1 MIVAN
6 GKVALPQRNEPVR
19 AELRIEGG
27 RIVAI
32 AVADGKPVGLALRP
46 APGEERVD
54 AEGLL
59 VLPGAIDPHVHFDTP
74 GFTSRETFLR
84 GSAEAARGGVTT
96 VVDMPCTSLPPVVD
110 AAALENK
117 LAAVA
122 PMAVVDYGFYGGVY
136 GRRGVRG
143 VRGVRG
149 SQGVHGSRGNGDA
162 SEGVADDLE
171 HAMAEIAD
179 RVLAYKC
186 YLLSGMDTFPQ
197 VNHLEL
203 GRALAQAAALG
214 RPLMLH
220 AEDANYCEAAKSRA
234 QSARGDALATWDDYV
249 DSRPEEAER
258 IACAVAAELA
268 LSAGC
273 PGTLHVV
280 HVGTGAAAE
289 LLRRAGATFET
300 CTHYL
305 AFTRED
311 FAVHGA
317 ALKTAPPVKT
327 ARERESLWRLLADGA
342 IAYVTSD
349 HAPASRAEKRTGS
362 VWTDYGGIPG
372 TGTLLPYLLSEGY
385 LAGRLTLPRFLEAVS
400 SAAASRF
407 GLDDRKGSLQV
418 GKDADFVLVD
428 TAKTTTISGSR
439 LYSKGRD
446 TPFEGLTL
454 KGSIRATYVRGC
466 LVYDADRDADP
477 ADTAAWA
484 AGASAEKAEAAGA
497 GPWTSAAEE
506 IAAMAPG
513 IVASPGSGRFL
524 TRRPS

>member
-6 GKVALPQRNEPVR
+6 GRLALSGEKEPVR
-19 AELRIEGG
+19 ADMRIEDGRIAAIAITGG
-27 RIVAI
+27 R
-32 AVADGKPVGLALRP
+32 PLGLGLRP
-46 APGEERVD
+46 APGEELID

-74 GFTSRETFLR
+74 GFESRETFLR

-96 VVDMPCTSLPPVVD
+96 VIDMPCTSLPPVVD
-110 AAALENK
+110 ASAFENK

-122 PMAVVDYGFYGGVY
+122 PLALVDYGFYGGV
-136 GRRGVRG
+136 RGL
-143 VRGVRG
+143 RGVRG
-149 SQGVHGSRGNGDA
+149 SRGAGGGTEGD
-162 SEGVADDLE
+162 ELE
-171 HAMAEIAD
+171 RGMEEIAD

-203 GRALAQAAALG
+203 GRALAKAASLG

-220 AEDANYCEAAKSRA
+220 AEDANYCAA
-234 QSARGDALATWDDYV
+234 ARERVVGDTWDAYV

-258 IACAVAAELA
+258 VACAVAIELA
-268 LSAGC
+268 RAKGC
-273 PGTLHVV
+273 AGTLHVV
-280 HVGTGAAAE
+280 HVGVASAAE
-289 LLRRAGATFET
+289 SLALAGATSET

-311 FAVHGA
+311 FALHGA
-317 ALKTAPPVKT
+317 SLKTAPPVKSK
-327 ARERESLWRLLADGA
+327 RERERLWALLADGT
-342 IAYVTSD
+342 ISYVTSD

-385 LAGRLTLPRFLEAVS
+385 FAGRLSLPRFLEAIS
-400 SAAASRF
+400 SAAAKRF
-407 GLDDRKGSLQV
+407 GIDDRKGSLAV

-428 TAKTTTISGSR
+428 PKAKTTVSGSR

-446 TPFEGLTL
+446 TPFEGMVL
-454 KGSIRATYVRGC
+454 KGSIRATYVRGG
-466 LVYDADRDADP
+466 LVYDAAKDAPP
-477 ADTAAWA
+477 ADA
-484 AGASAEKAEAAGA
+484 AEAPKTGGA
-497 GPWTSAAEE
+497 WTGGDRSWTSATDELHD
-506 IAAMAPG
+506 MAPG
-513 IVASPGSGRFL
+513 ITAAPGSGRFL
-524 TRRPS
+524 TRRRS

>member
-6 GKVALPQRNEPVR
+6 GLLALPGTVKPVR
-19 AELRIEGG
+19 ADMRIEGG
-27 RIVAI
+27 RIAAI
-32 AVADGKPVGLALRP
+32 AVTDGKPVGLGLRP
-46 APGEERVD
+46 APGEEFID
-54 AEGLL
+54 AEDLL

-122 PMAVVDYGFYGGVY
+122 PMAVVDYGFYGGVR
-136 GRRGVRG
+136 GFRGVRG
-143 VRGVRG
+143 AAGGVGSETRGDG
-149 SQGVHGSRGNGDA
+149 
-162 SEGVADDLE
+162 LE
-171 HAMAEIAD
+171 RAMAEIAD

-186 YLLSGMDTFPQ
+186 YLLSGMETFPQ

-203 GRALAQAAALG
+203 GRALAQAAKLG

-220 AEDANYCEAAKSRA
+220 AEDANYCEAARERVEV
-234 QSARGDALATWDDYV
+234 ARGDEAATWDDYV
-249 DSRPEEAER
+249 DSRPAEAER

-268 LSAGC
+268 LSMGC

-280 HVGTGAAAE
+280 HVGTSVAAE
-289 LLRRAGATFET
+289 PLRRAGATFET

-327 ARERESLWRLLADGA
+327 AYERERLWKLLADGA
-342 IAYVTSD
+342 ISYVTSD
-349 HAPASRAEKRTGS
+349 HAPASRKEKRTGS

-400 SAAASRF
+400 SAAAARF
-407 GLDDRKGSLQV
+407 GLDDRKGSLKV

-428 TAKTTTISGSR
+428 IAKTTTISGSR

-454 KGSIRATYVRGC
+454 KGSIRATYVRGG
-466 LVYDADRDADP
+466 LVYDADREADP

-484 AGASAEKAEAAGA
+484 AGASAEAAAAVGA
-497 GPWTSAAEE
+497 GPWASLGEE
-506 IAAMAPG
+506 LKAMAPG

-524 TRRPS
+524 TRRPA

>member
-6 GKVALPQRNEPVR
+6 GVVALPQRNEPVR
-19 AELRIEGG
+19 ADLRIEGG

-32 AVADGKPVGLALRP
+32 AVADGKPVGLGLRP

-54 AEGLL
+54 AAGLL

-96 VVDMPCTSLPPVVD
+96 VVDMPCTSVPPVVD

-122 PMAVVDYGFYGGVY
+122 PMSVVDFGFYGGV
-136 GRRGVRG
+136 RGAR
-143 VRGVRG
+143 
-149 SQGVHGSRGNGDA
+149 GSRGDGDVP
-162 SEGVADDLE
+162 EGFADDLE
-171 HAMAEIAD
+171 RGMAEIAD

-220 AEDANYCEAAKSRA
+220 AEDANYCEAARNRVEA
-234 QSARGDALATWDDYV
+234 ARGTEAATWDDYV

-268 LSAGC
+268 LARRC

-280 HVGTGAAAE
+280 HVGTAAAAE

-327 ARERESLWRLLADGA
+327 AQERDRLWRLLADGS

-349 HAPASRAEKRTGS
+349 HAPASRQEKRTGS

-428 TAKTTTISGSR
+428 PAGKTTISGSR

-454 KGSIRATYVRGC
+454 KGSIRATYVRGG
-466 LVYDADRDADP
+466 LVYDADRDAEP

-484 AGASAEKAEAAGA
+484 AGASAEKAAAAGA
-497 GPWTSAAEE
+497 GPWASPAAEL
-506 IAAMAPG
+506 AAMAPG

-524 TRRPS
+524 TRGPA